1 MTETTL
7 NSPRYWQPSA
17 ITYPEAL
24 PVSAHHQEISAAIC
38 EHQAVIV
45 CGATGSGKTTQLP
58 KICLDAGRGQLGRI
72 ACTQPRRI
80 AARTVASRVA
90 QELGTRVGEGVGYK
104 VRFSD
109 QVRADSVIKVL
120 TDGMLLAETT
130 GNRDLREYD
139 TIIIDEAHERSL
151 NIDFLL
157 GYLRQL
163 MARRPELKVII
174 TSATIDADRFSRHF
188 NNAPVIEVS
197 GRTYPVEIRYRPI
210 LAPER
215 AEDGQKVRETDEER
229 VTQAIL
235 DATDELVRLGEGDIL
250 VFLPG
255 EREIRD
261 TAEALRKHH
270 PPHTEILPLF
280 ARLSV
285 KEQER
290 IFQPT
295 NARRIVLA
303 TNVAETSL
311 TVPGI
316 RYVIDPGYARI
327 LRYSARNKVDQLLT
341 EAVSQA
347 SANQRS
353 GRCGRVAAGVC
364 IRLYAEQEYA
374 ARPEYTDPEILRT
387 SLAGVILRMSALR
400 LGQPADFPFLD
411 APAPRLIADGY
422 QLLEELNAVDA
433 TRRLTAIGKQ
443 LAKLP
448 LDPKIG
454 RVLLAAQ
461 QYGCLREALILCAAL
476 SVQDPRERPATQAG
490 AADDRHRAFADEAS
504 DFAGLLKLWEFY
516 DDALRHKKSNRK
528 LQEDCR
534 EHFLNPTRL
543 REWREVHGQLATTAS
558 ELGLVENAE
567 PANYE
572 AIHKALLTGFLGN
585 IGVKMDEGGFQGAR
599 GIKFYVHPGSAL
611 AKKPPKWVMAAELIE
626 TTRLYARTAAKIEPE
641 WLESI
646 AAHLLKRNYFDPH
659 WQKKNAQVSAFEQ
672 VQLFG
677 LIIIPRR
684 SVHYGAIDPVESR
697 RIFIRSALVAGEFET
712 RAAFFAHNQQLLAEV
727 SELEHK
733 ARRQDVLVDEERLF
747 AFFDARIP
755 ADIVNGSGF
764 ERWRREAERTNPRLL
779 YLSRDDVMR
788 HDAGS
793 ITEDWFPQA
802 LQWDGLSLPLQY
814 RFEPGHV
821 LDGVTVTLP
830 LALLNAVPAWR
841 FDWLVPGMLREKL
854 SWYVKSLPKHLR
866 RVFVPVPDTVTAAM
880 TVLTPTAPM
889 TEALATW
896 LGKRSNL
903 KIAAGDWHDVPPLH
917 LQMNFRV
924 VDERGQELGMSRDLQ
939 ALRQQLGEA
948 AQLTF
953 SAPDNT
959 FEQSGFKRWDFGDV
973 PESLPFTRAGQS
985 VTGYPAI
992 IDEQDSV
999 ALRLL
1004 DTPAAAERAHRH
1016 GVVRL
1021 CRLNLVEQF
1030 KYLEKNIPDFTR
1042 LALAYRQFGD
1052 ADKLREALLA
1062 AIAERAC
1069 LGDEPLPRSAA
1080 QFDAQLVRARARIKP
1095 VADALTRIVAQV
1107 LALHQALQPRL
1118 KTPWPHVTKD
1128 VAAQLQQLV
1137 YPGFITATPWL
1148 RLQHLPRYLQGIQ
1161 QRLDKLPDRLAQ
1173 DQQHTTTLTTLTAQ
1187 WQARELKHRKA
1198 GVDDPQLEEFR
1209 WQLEELRIS
1218 LFAQQLKTPQPVSI
1232 KRLQKMWESVQ
1243 G

>member
-1 MTETTL
+1 MTEITQAE
-7 NSPRYWQPSA
+7 SRYWQPTQ
-17 ITYPEAL
+17 ITYPESL
-24 PVSAHHQEISAAIC
+24 PVSTRHAEISLAIQQ
-38 EHQAVIV
+38 HQAIIV

-163 MARRPELKVII
+163 MVRRPELKIII

-210 LAPER
+210 TAPER
-215 AEDGQKVRETDEER
+215 AADAQKARETDEEQ

-235 DATDELVRLGEGDIL
+235 DATDELVRLGDGHIL

-285 KEQER
+285 KEQEQV
-290 IFQPT
+290 FQPT
-295 NARRIVLA
+295 NARLIVLA

-327 LRYSARNKVDQLLT
+327 LRYSSRNKVDQLLT
-341 EAVSQA
+341 EPVSQA
-347 SANQRS
+347 SANQRA

-364 IRLYAEQEYA
+364 IRLYSEQEYT

-400 LGQPADFPFLD
+400 LGQPDDFPFLD

-422 QLLEELNAVDA
+422 QLLEELNAVDS

-454 RVLLAAQ
+454 RVVLAAQ
-461 QYGCLREALILCAAL
+461 QFGCLREALILCAAL
-476 SVQDPRERPATQAG
+476 SVQDPRDRPQAQAG
-490 AADDRHRAFADEAS
+490 AADDRHRAFADEGS
-504 DFAGLLKLWEFY
+504 DFAGLLKLWAFY
-516 DDALRHKKSNRK
+516 DDALKHKKSNRK
-528 LQEDCR
+528 LQETCR

-543 REWREVHGQLATTAS
+543 REWREVHGQLASTAS
-558 ELGLVENAE
+558 ELGLQENAE

-611 AKKPPKWVMAAELIE
+611 SKKPPKWVMAAELIE

-641 WLESI
+641 WLEII

-659 WQKKNAQVSAFEQ
+659 WQKKSAQVSAFEQ

-684 SVHYGAIDPVESR
+684 SVHYGSIDAVESR
-697 RIFIRSALVAGEFET
+697 KIFIRSALVAGEFET
-712 RAAFFAHNQQLLAEV
+712 RAGFFAHNQQLLEQV

-733 ARRQDVLVDEERLF
+733 ARRQDVLVDEERLY

-755 ADIVNGSGF
+755 ASIVNGSGF
-764 ERWRREAERTNPRLL
+764 ERWRREAEQTTPKLL
-779 YLSRDDVMR
+779 YLTRDDVMR

-802 LQWDGLSLPLQY
+802 LQWDSVRLPLQY

-821 LDGVTVTLP
+821 LDGVTATIP
-830 LALLNAVPAWR
+830 LALLNTLPTWR
-841 FDWLVPGMLREKL
+841 FEWLVPGMLRDKL
-854 SWYVKSLPKHLR
+854 TWYVKSLPKHLR

-880 TVLTPTAPM
+880 TALQPTA
-889 TEALATW
+889 ALPERLAAW
-896 LGKRSNL
+896 LGQHSGL
-903 KIAAGDWHDVPPLH
+903 KVVVSDWHDAPPAY

-924 VDERGQELGMSRDLQ
+924 VDELGKELGMGRDLH
-939 ALRQQLGEA
+939 ALRHQLGEA

-953 SAPDNT
+953 SLPDNS
-959 FEQSGFKRWDFGDV
+959 FERAGFKRWEFGDV
-973 PESLPFTRAGQS
+973 PLTLPFRRAG
-985 VTGYPAI
+985 VEVVGFPAL
-992 IDEQDSV
+992 IDDGDSV
-999 ALRLL
+999 ALRLF
-1004 DTPAAAERAHRH
+1004 DTETAATQAHRA
-1016 GVVRL
+1016 GLTRL
-1021 CRLNLVEQF
+1021 FRLYLVEQF
-1030 KYLEKNIPDFTR
+1030 KFLEKNIPDFTK
-1042 LALAYRQFGD
+1042 LALAYRPLGD
-1052 ADKLREALLA
+1052 ADTLRATLLLA
-1062 AIAERAC
+1062 IADRAC

-1080 QFDAQLVRARARIKP
+1080 EFEVQLIKARARIKP
-1095 VADALTRIVAQV
+1095 VADALSKTVGQILTLYQ
-1107 LALHQALQPRL
+1107 QLQPQL
-1118 KTPWPHVTKD
+1118 KTPWAHVTKD
-1128 VAAQLQQLV
+1128 VAQQLQQLV
-1137 YPGFITATPWL
+1137 YPGFINVTPWTA
-1148 RLQHLPRYLQGIQ
+1148 LQHLPRYLQGIA
-1161 QRLDKLPDRLAQ
+1161 QRLQKLPDRLVQ
-1173 DQQHTTTLTTLTAQ
+1173 DQLHTVAVTNFTAQ
-1187 WQARELKHRKA
+1187 WQAREQQHRKK
-1198 GVDDPQLEEFR
+1198 GMVDTQLIAFR

-1218 LFAQQLKTPQPVSI
+1218 LYAQQLKTPQPVSI
-1232 KRLQKMWESVQ
+1232 KRLQKMWEGVQ